1 MTTEARMDKPSPAYE
16 ASLVAEAFKRE
27 TRMETTG

>member
-1 MTTEARMDKPSPAYE
+1 MSYSDYMPGDHE